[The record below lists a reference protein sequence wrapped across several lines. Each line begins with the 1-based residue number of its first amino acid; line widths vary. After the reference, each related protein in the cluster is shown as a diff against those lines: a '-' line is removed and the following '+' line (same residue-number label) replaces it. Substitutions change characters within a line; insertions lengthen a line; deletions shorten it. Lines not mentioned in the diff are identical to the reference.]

1 MGILDI
7 LQKKN
12 NKRAIQDII
21 SQEYKQEYFDECKFI
36 WKNYVPKN
44 GQATT
49 LQGELLREIEKIRC
63 EAQDNGNI
71 NWDND
76 YTYFCDFISKKLS
89 EQTIFSKSEKEEIV
103 LIMSYL
109 KECGIYAQ
117 NYHKG
122 EILENTVD
130 IDKLAYVK
138 DNLYDIICDKIGQ
151 LHKEHGTALPYEKN
165 TFIKR

>member
-12 NKRAIQDII
+12 NKRTIQDII
-21 SQEYKQEYFDECKFI
+21 SQEYKQKYFDECKFI

-103 LIMSYL
+103 LIMLYL

-122 EILENTVD
+122 EILENAVD

-151 LHKEHGTALPYEKN
+151 LRKENGTALPYEKN
-165 TFIKR
+165 NEIKR

>member
-12 NKRAIQDII
+12 NKRTIQDII
-21 SQEYKQEYFDECKFI
+21 SQEYKQKYFDECKFI

-89 EQTIFSKSEKEEIV
+89 EQTIFSKSEKKEIV

-122 EILENTVD
+122 EILENAVD

-151 LHKEHGTALPYEKN
+151 LHKENGTVLPYEKN
-165 TFIKR
+165 NEIKR

>member
-12 NKRAIQDII
+12 NKRTIQDMI
-21 SQEYKQEYFDECKFI
+21 SQEYKQKYFDECKFI

-89 EQTIFSKSEKEEIV
+89 EQNIFSKSEKEEIV

-122 EILENTVD
+122 EILENAVD

-165 TFIKR
+165 NEIKR

>member
-12 NKRAIQDII
+12 NKRTIQDII
-21 SQEYKQEYFDECKFI
+21 SQEYKQKNFDECKFI

-76 YTYFCDFISKKLS
+76 YTYFCDFIRKKLL
-89 EQTIFSKSEKEEIV
+89 EQNVFSKSEKEEIV
-103 LIMSYL
+103 LIMPYL

-122 EILENTVD
+122 EILENAVD

-165 TFIKR
+165 DEIKR

>member
-12 NKRAIQDII
+12 NKRTIQDII
-21 SQEYKQEYFDECKFI
+21 SQEYKQKYFDECKFI

-89 EQTIFSKSEKEEIV
+89 EQNIFSKSEKEEIV

-117 NYHKG
+117 NYNKG
-122 EILENTVD
+122 EILENAVD
-130 IDKLAYVK
+130 IDKLVYVK
-138 DNLYDIICDKIGQ
+138 DNLYDIICDNIGQ

-165 TFIKR
+165 SLIKR

>member
-12 NKRAIQDII
+12 NKRTIQDII
-21 SQEYKQEYFDECKFI
+21 SQEYKQKYFDECKFI

-122 EILENTVD
+122 EILENAVD

>member
-1 MGILDI
+1 MNFLKLRQAFFYNVSRETLRLNKYCSCKKDMIMGILDI

-12 NKRAIQDII
+12 NKRTIQDII
-21 SQEYKQEYFDECKFI
+21 SQEYKQKYFDECKFI

-103 LIMSYL
+103 LIMLYL
-109 KECGIYAQ
+109 KECGIYA
-117 NYHKG
+117 
-122 EILENTVD
+122 
-130 IDKLAYVK
+130 
-138 DNLYDIICDKIGQ
+138 
-151 LHKEHGTALPYEKN
+151 
-165 TFIKR
+165 